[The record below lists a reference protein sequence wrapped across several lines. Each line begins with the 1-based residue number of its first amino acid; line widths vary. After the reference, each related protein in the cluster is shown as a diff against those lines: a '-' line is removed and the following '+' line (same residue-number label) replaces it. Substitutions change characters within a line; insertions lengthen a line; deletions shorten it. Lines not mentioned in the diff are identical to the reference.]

1 MCYISLAQLVI
12 DAGEIE
18 VLATAEPSTNKEPTN
33 KESIVLVHNKKKG
46 HWQRAVSK
54 NERGGFDMRTT
65 RSASKH
71 QHNV

>member
-1 MCYISLAQLVI
+1 MLS
-12 DAGEIE
+12 E
-18 VLATAEPSTNKEPTN
+18 VDGGVMVNTYSPSNDEEPTN
-33 KESIVLVHNKKKG
+33 KESIVLVYNKKKG

-71 QHNV
+71 HNNV